1 MFILPLNYLFS
12 RRDAESAEFTQR
24 IIIHTEPTEQRAQN
38 DACISF
44 AESRWRKT

>member
-38 DACISF
+38 DACISY
-44 AESRWRKT
+44 AKS